1 MKRTSGFGITRLFP
15 FGAFSM
21 STACDQTAAA
31 DTEATEVS
39 PSAGVMVGGG
49 GGDAGRWP
57 GDCNAGTGLTSD
69 QHRAR
74 AHWPVVPTLSWCSDT
89 DGCTHPAVAGHQHSS
104 DVAAPAG
111 A

>member
-39 PSAGVMVGGG
+39 PSAGVMVGVVAAGTQGG
-49 GGDAGRWP
+49 GRVTVTP
-57 GDCNAGTGLTSD
+57 
-69 QHRAR
+69 AR
-74 AHWPVVPTLSWCSDT
+74 
-89 DGCTHPAVAGHQHSS
+89 G
-104 DVAAPAG
+104 
-111 A
+111 